1 MPRTVLSIM
10 TVPTVKKIIMIEFV
24 DTHTHL
30 FVQEFDEDRKS
41 AVQRAVDAGVKKLC
55 LPSITAESLPSILAM
70 CEEFPG
76 VCYPMAGLHPTE
88 LGNDYKATLDII
100 YSHLKSDNRFIA
112 VGEVGLDFYWDDT
125 RKKEQLD
132 AFDAQI
138 GWALE
143 TGLPLAIHS
152 RSAFK
157 ELYDVMTAYRGKGL
171 TGVFHCFSGSE
182 EEAQKLLSFD
192 GFYLG
197 IGGVV
202 TYKKSA
208 LPSVLKNVPLDRVLL
223 ETDSPYLPPVP
234 FRGKRNESAYIPY
247 VAEFLAGVYECSVN
261 EVARVTT
268 ENANKLFFKLNDEL

>member
-1 MPRTVLSIM
+1 
-10 TVPTVKKIIMIEFV
+10 MIEFV

-30 FVQEFDEDRKS
+30 FVQEFDEDRKDV
-41 AVQRAVDAGVKKLC
+41 VQRAVAAGVTKLC
-55 LPSITAESLPSILAM
+55 LPSITEESIPSIIKM
-70 CEEFPG
+70 CDEYPE
-76 VCYPMAGLHPTE
+76 VCYPMIGLHPTE
-88 LGNDYKATLDII
+88 LGDDYKATLERL
-100 YSHLKSDNRFIA
+100 YQLLKNDSRYIA

-125 RKKEQLD
+125 RKKEQFE

-138 GWALE
+138 EWAAE

-157 ELYDVMTAYRGKGL
+157 ELYDIMESHRGKGL

-182 EEAQKLLSFD
+182 DEAQKLLSFD
-192 GFYLG
+192 GFCLG

-202 TYKKSA
+202 TYKKSI
-208 LPSVLKNVPLDRVLL
+208 LPSALANVPLERVLL

-234 FRGKRNESAYIPY
+234 FRGKRNESAYVPY
-247 VAEFLAGVYECSVN
+247 IADFLAGIYNCSVD

-268 ENANKLFFKLNDEL
+268 FNAYRLFPKMCK

>member
-1 MPRTVLSIM
+1 
-10 TVPTVKKIIMIEFV
+10 MIEFV

-30 FVQEFDEDRKS
+30 FVPEFDEDRKT

-88 LGNDYKATLDII
+88 LGDDYKAALDII

-152 RSAFK
+152 RNAFK

>member
-1 MPRTVLSIM
+1 
-10 TVPTVKKIIMIEFV
+10 MIEFV

-30 FVQEFDEDRKS
+30 FVQEFDEDRKT
-41 AVQRAVDAGVKKLC
+41 AVQRAVDAGVRKLC

-70 CEEFPG
+70 CDEFPG
-76 VCYPMAGLHPTE
+76 ICYPMAGLHPTE
-88 LGNDYKATLDII
+88 LGDDYKTALDII
-100 YSHLKSDNRFIA
+100 YSRLKSDNRFIA

-152 RSAFK
+152 RNAFK

-208 LPSVLKNVPLDRVLL
+208 LPSVLSCVPLSRVLL